1 MRNSESNWIQ
11 IGQDTDGAAEYDISG
26 WAVSLSAD
34 GKTVAIG
41 SPYINDDEGWN
52 YGQVR
57 VYYLDEFSSS
67 WVQQGLDLV
76 GDLSGDEFGKSVA
89 LSADGNILAI
99 GAPTYDQAVSPG
111 YVKVYHLQDDDW
123 KQMGNDIKGT
133 ADKGYF
139 GYSISLSEDGKTF
152 AIGDYYTNENGADEG
167 SVSVYQFDDFSS
179 IWIEHAWQNKWS
191 RY

>member
-1 MRNSESNWIQ
+1 
-11 IGQDTDGAAEYDISG
+11 
-26 WAVSLSAD
+26 
-34 GKTVAIG
+34 
-41 SPYINDDEGWN
+41 
-52 YGQVR
+52 
-57 VYYLDEFSSS
+57 
-67 WVQQGLDLV
+67 VQQGLDLV

-191 RY
+191 RYCRLVRSRHLPLCRWKYGRRRLS